1 MFDLL
6 NSQPFILNVNLIQT
20 AFTCNHSI
28 SVHRRIGSTLSSLKF
43 SNCRVNSNNGI
54 LSISIPLPTQT
65 IDVIVSLVG
74 AKTIGA
80 ISLGLNG
87 PSIITD
93 DGR

>member
-6 NSQPFILNVNLIQT
+6 NSQSFTLNINLIQT

-28 SVHRRIGSTLSSLKF
+28 SVHRLIGSTFSPLNLSK
-43 SNCRVNSNNGI
+43 CQKNSNGI
-54 LSISIPLPTQT
+54 LSLSIPLPTQT
-65 IDVIVSLVG
+65 IYLQLSLFG

-80 ISLGLNG
+80 ISVGLSG
-87 PSIITD
+87 LSILTD

>member
-6 NSQPFILNVNLIQT
+6 NSQTFILNINLIQT
-20 AFTCNHSI
+20 AFSCNHPI
-28 SVHRRIGSTLSSLKF
+28 SVHRLIGSTLSLLNI
-43 SNCRVNSNNGI
+43 SNCQINSNNGI
-54 LSISIPLPTQT
+54 LSLSIPLPTQT
-65 IDVIVSLVG
+65 IDVILTLVG